1 MQKYLS
7 ILLILLLAVACSGG
21 SNNRNEAEKRLL
33 TVTIEP
39 QRYFLEQLAGE
50 DYRIN
55 TLVPP
60 GTSPETYEP
69 SPSVMIDLGMS
80 AIYFRVGDLGFEKA
94 WSARLTENNPN
105 VRVVDCSTGVELMAG
120 DPHDHDHDHGD
131 HANDA
136 DNAGHDHVHSA
147 LDPHVWSSPRAM
159 RIVAQNMLDALVDN
173 NPERAETYRENH
185 HRLMKKINAVDST
198 LIALLEKA
206 PSRSFIIYHPALGYL
221 ARDYGMR
228 QYSIEFEGKNPSPAQ
243 LKELVDLARR
253 EEITTIF
260 VQRGFDLK
268 NGEVIA
274 REIGAELF
282 EIDPLRYEW
291 DEELIRIATILSRE
305 GNEQTD

>member
-7 ILLILLLAVACSGG
+7 ILLILMLAVACGGG
-21 SNNRNEAEKRLL
+21 STNSDKAEKPLL

-69 SPSVMIDLGMS
+69 SPSVMIDLGKS
-80 AIYFRVGDLGFEKA
+80 AIYFRVGDLGFEKV
-94 WSARLTENNPN
+94 WSARLVENNPDVN
-105 VRVVDCSTGVELMAG
+105 IVDCSVGIELMAG
-120 DPHDHDHDHGD
+120 DLHDHDHDHGD
-131 HANDA
+131 HGDH
-136 DNAGHDHVHSA
+136 AGHADHSGQDHTPGA

-159 RIVAQNMLDALVDN
+159 RIFARNMLDALVKT
-173 NPERAETYRENH
+173 NPERAEFYQENH
-185 HRLMKKINAVDST
+185 RLLTEKIDAVDST
-198 LIALLEKA
+198 LTALLNKA

-221 ARDYGMR
+221 ARDYGL
-228 QYSIEFEGKNPSPAQ
+228 QQHSIEFEGKSPSPAQ
-243 LKELVDLARR
+243 LKELVDLARQ
-253 EEITTIF
+253 EEINTLF

-274 REIGAELF
+274 RELGAELF

-291 DEELIRIATILSRE
+291 DYELIRIATILSRQRDE
-305 GNEQTD
+305 

>member
-1 MQKYLS
+1 MQKYLF
-7 ILLILLLAVACSGG
+7 ILLALLLVVACSGG
-21 SNNRNEAEKRLL
+21 SKNRNEAKKQLL

-39 QRYFLEQLAGE
+39 QRYFLEQLVGE
-50 DYRIN
+50 DYSVN

-69 SPSVMIDLGMS
+69 SPSVMIDLGKS

-94 WSARLTENNPN
+94 WSARLAENNPN
-105 VRVVDCSTGVELMAG
+105 VKIVDCSTGIELMAG
-120 DPHDHDHDHGD
+120 DPLNQEQVSH
-131 HANDA
+131 
-136 DNAGHDHVHSA
+136 AGHGHTHEA

-159 RIVAQNMLDALVDN
+159 RIFVRNMLDALVDA
-173 NPERAETYRENH
+173 NPERAETYRENYL
-185 HRLMKKINAVDST
+185 RLSEKIDAVDST
-198 LIALLEKA
+198 LTALLEIA

-221 ARDYGMR
+221 ARDYGLR
-228 QYSIEFEGKNPSPAQ
+228 QHSIEFEGKNPSPAQ

-253 EEITTIF
+253 EEINTLF

-291 DEELIRIATILSRE
+291 DEELIRIATILSRQHD
-305 GNEQTD
+305 EQTD

>member
-1 MQKYLS
+1 MQKYLY
-7 ILLILLLAVACSGG
+7 ILMILILAVAC
-21 SNNRNEAEKRLL
+21 NNTSKNRSETEKPQL

-69 SPSVMIDLGMS
+69 SPSVMIDLGKS

-94 WSARLTENNPN
+94 WSRRLAENNPD
-105 VRVVDCSTGVELMAG
+105 VKVVDCSAGIELIAG
-120 DPHDHDHDHGD
+120 DLHDHEDEHGD
-131 HANDA
+131 HSDPS
-136 DNAGHDHVHSA
+136 DHVGHDHNHSA

-159 RIVAQNMLDALVDN
+159 RVFARNMLDALVQA
-173 NPERAETYRENH
+173 NPGRAEFYQENH
-185 HRLMKKINAVDST
+185 RDLTKKIDAVDST
-198 LIALLEKA
+198 LTTLLNKA

-221 ARDYGMR
+221 ARDYGLR
-228 QYSIEFEGKNPSPAQ
+228 QHSIEFEGKNPSPAQ
-243 LKELVDLARR
+243 LKELVDLAQQ
-253 EEITTIF
+253 EKINTLF

-274 REIGAELF
+274 REVGAELF

-291 DEELIRIATILSRE
+291 DEELIRIATILSRQSDE
-305 GNEQTD
+305 KTD

>member
-7 ILLILLLAVACSGG
+7 ILLILLLAVACGSG
-21 SNNRNEAEKRLL
+21 SKNRNEAEKPLL

-50 DYRIN
+50 DYSVN

-69 SPSVMIDLGMS
+69 SPSVMIDLGKS
-80 AIYFRVGDLGFEKA
+80 AIYFRVGDLGFEKV
-94 WSARLTENNPN
+94 WSARLAENNPDVKIVN
-105 VRVVDCSTGVELMAG
+105 CSAGIELMAG
-120 DPHDHDHDHGD
+120 DPHDHDHDHDHTEHAD
-131 HANDA
+131 HA
-136 DNAGHDHVHSA
+136 GYDHAQGA
-147 LDPHVWSSPRAM
+147 LDPHVWSSPRTM
-159 RIVAQNMLDALVDN
+159 RIFAQNMLDALVEN
-173 NPERAETYRENH
+173 NPERAEAYRDNH
-185 HRLMKKINAVDST
+185 LRLIEKIDSVDST
-198 LIALLEKA
+198 LTALLEKA

-221 ARDYGMR
+221 ARDYGLR
-228 QYSIEFEGKNPSPAQ
+228 QHSIEFEGKNPSPAQ

-253 EEITTIF
+253 EEINTLF

-291 DEELIRIATILSRE
+291 DEELIRIATIISRQRD
-305 GNEQTD
+305 EQTD

>member
-7 ILLILLLAVACSGG
+7 ILLILLLAVACGSG
-21 SNNRNEAEKRLL
+21 SKNRNEAEKPLL

-50 DYRIN
+50 DYSIN

-69 SPSVMIDLGMS
+69 SPSVMIDLGKS
-80 AIYFRVGDLGFEKA
+80 AIYFRVGDLGFEKV
-94 WSARLTENNPN
+94 WSARLAENNPD
-105 VRVVDCSTGVELMAG
+105 VKIVDCSVGIELMAG
-120 DPHDHDHDHGD
+120 DPHDHVHDHGD
-131 HANDA
+131 HA
-136 DNAGHDHVHSA
+136 GQDHISGS
-147 LDPHVWSSPRAM
+147 LDPHVWSSPSAM
-159 RIVAQNMLDALVDN
+159 RIFARNMLDALVKT
-173 NPERAETYRENH
+173 NPERAEFYRENH
-185 HRLMKKINAVDST
+185 RHLSEKIDAVDST
-198 LIALLEKA
+198 LTALLTNA

-221 ARDYGMR
+221 ARDYGLR
-228 QYSIEFEGKNPSPAQ
+228 QHSIEFEGKNPSPAQ

-253 EEITTIF
+253 EEISTIF

-291 DEELIRIATILSRE
+291 DEELIRIATILSRQRD
-305 GNEQTD
+305 EQTD

>member
-7 ILLILLLAVACSGG
+7 ILLILLLAVACGGG
-21 SNNRNEAEKRLL
+21 SRNRNGAEKPLL

-50 DYRIN
+50 DYSIN

-69 SPSVMIDLGMS
+69 SPSVMIDLGKS
-80 AIYFRVGDLGFEKA
+80 AIYFRVGDLGFEKV
-94 WSARLTENNPN
+94 WSGRLAENNPDVKIVN
-105 VRVVDCSTGVELMAG
+105 CSAGIELMMG
-120 DPHDHDHDHGD
+120 DPHDHDHDHD
-131 HANDA
+131 HTVHA
-136 DNAGHDHVHSA
+136 DHAGHDHAQGA
-147 LDPHVWSSPRAM
+147 LDPHVWSSPRTM
-159 RIVAQNMLDALVDN
+159 RIFARNMLDALVEN

-185 HRLMKKINAVDST
+185 LRLIEKIDSVDSALT
-198 LIALLEKA
+198 ALLEKA

-221 ARDYGMR
+221 ARDYGL
-228 QYSIEFEGKNPSPAQ
+228 QQHSIEFEGKNPSPAQ

-253 EEITTIF
+253 EEINTLF

-274 REIGAELF
+274 REIGAELY

-291 DEELIRIATILSRE
+291 DEELIRIATIISRQRD
-305 GNEQTD
+305 EQTD

>member
-7 ILLILLLAVACSGG
+7 ILLILMLAVACGGG
-21 SNNRNEAEKRLL
+21 STNSDKAEKPLL

-69 SPSVMIDLGMS
+69 SPSVMIDLGKS
-80 AIYFRVGDLGFEKA
+80 AIYFRVGDLGFEKV
-94 WSARLTENNPN
+94 WSARLAENNAD
-105 VRVVDCSTGVELMAG
+105 VKIVDCSAGIELMAG
-120 DPHDHDHDHGD
+120 VSHDHDHVHGD
-131 HANDA
+131 HA
-136 DNAGHDHVHSA
+136 GHTDHSGQDHSPGA

-159 RIVAQNMLDALVDN
+159 RIFARNMLDALVKA
-173 NPERAETYRENH
+173 NPGRAEFYRENH
-185 HRLMKKINAVDST
+185 RLLSDKIDVVDST
-198 LIALLEKA
+198 LTALLNDA
-206 PSRSFIIYHPALGYL
+206 ASHSFIIYHPALSYL
-221 ARDYGMR
+221 ARDYGLR
-228 QYSIEFEGKNPSPAQ
+228 QHSIEFEGKNPSPAQ
-243 LKELVDLARR
+243 LKELVDLARQ
-253 EEITTIF
+253 EEINTLF

-274 REIGAELF
+274 REVGAELF

-291 DEELIRIATILSRE
+291 DEELIRIATILSRQRDE
-305 GNEQTD
+305 